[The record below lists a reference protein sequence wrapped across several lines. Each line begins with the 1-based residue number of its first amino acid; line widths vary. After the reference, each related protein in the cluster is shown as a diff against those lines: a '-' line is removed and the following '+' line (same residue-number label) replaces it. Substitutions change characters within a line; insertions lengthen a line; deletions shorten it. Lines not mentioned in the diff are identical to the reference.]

1 MGDGSLFHKR
11 GNGREDIV
19 KINMELRQKLEY
31 LKEALEIPYPSEDI
45 ERIEE
50 EYKTGSF
57 IDDFYSYTS
66 LIDGSLS
73 YVLSSK
79 KIPEL
84 QRELLYKSF
93 LQAYPEYLFIGNLE
107 QYVELNRQ
115 LSIYEQTRK
124 LLIVIIE
131 EY

>member
-1 MGDGSLFHKR
+1 
-11 GNGREDIV
+11 
-19 KINMELRQKLEY
+19 MELRQKLEY

-79 KIPEL
+79 KIPKL